1 MLIDFQNSFTDRL
14 CNKSVV
20 KPWLHI
26 SPHFKRVATLP
37 CETFVLKRHCAQS
50 RVKRT
55 PRQDTQPF
63 KTVAQKYSLNDVSL
77 TLFTDE
83 NIYNG
88 NIEKSTEWPIV
99 RIIH

>member
-1 MLIDFQNSFTDRL
+1 MKRL
-14 CNKSVV
+14 CLNVTVPRAEWSE
-20 KPWLHI
+20 
-26 SPHFKRVATLP
+26 LP
-37 CETFVLKRHCAQS
+37 GK
-50 RVKRT
+50 
-55 PRQDTQPF
+55 TQPF